1 MELKRIE
8 LSDQDIELLIT
19 ALKHEDER
27 EVDGLESVKDDSISL
42 GWLPSYVGQTRDN
55 IARLIDML
63 TNLKNN

>member
-27 EVDGLESVKDDSISL
+27 EVDLGSGKDDSISF
-42 GWLPSYVGQTRDN
+42 GWLPAYVEQTRDN

>member
-27 EVDGLESVKDDSISL
+27 EVDGLESGKDDSISL
-42 GWLPSYVGQTRDN
+42 GWLPAYVEQTRDN